1 MAKLE
6 KWPKKHPM
14 APCRPCPSPG
24 KSRKE
29 RRVPVIWRLS
39 RSHLSGETR
48 NLTKN
53 APCKHNIPIANI
65 KVSITC
71 SMICL
76 FDGYHPHIC
85 PSFSFPAFP
94 GCGTAPDTREAWLLP
109 SAKHWFLEAV
119 LERKLTIAY
128 DWTTKFKKD
137 YSNGNHP
144 QFGAKHMCTLIY
156 CNYIDTNCLKP
167 RPGEKLQ
174 ANNERKKT

>member
-85 PSFSFPAFP
+85 PSFSF
-94 GCGTAPDTREAWLLP
+94 LP
-109 SAKHWFLEAV
+109 SQAVVQHQTRGKLGFCLPQSIGFLEAV